1 MQIGIDLGATKIES
15 VLLKEN
21 GLELHR
27 DRIQSPKNY
36 QKTISDITNIVN
48 NIEKKFKKNLNVG
61 ICHPGSTNLETGFI
75 QNAFNS
81 PWLNNQTFSKDISKS
96 LNRNVYCEND
106 ANCFAL
112 SEAFDGA
119 AKNFKTVFGII
130 LGSGCGGGLVINKKI
145 IIGPNSFTGEWGHIP
160 IGKPDSETNIEEYI
174 SGKGLER
181 KFTARFNKNLSAHEI
196 FKNAKDNSQDEIEI
210 IDEFKKSSIGKNAL
224 SFEKMRIKE
233 TMRYISNCDLYIG
246 NDTGWAHISVALKV
260 KALTLFMDSPVFA
273 YGRYSSRMTTIEPIG
288 EKDTTT
294 HDTLGKDKISFD
306 EVYKKS
312 IEMLN

>member
-112 SEAFDGA
+112 SEAFDGS

-130 LGSGCGGGLVINKKI
+130 LGSGCGGGLVIDKKI

-160 IGKPDSETNIEEYI
+160 IGKPDSKTNIEEYI

-210 IDEFKKSSIGKNAL
+210 IDEFKKKLARSLSLIVNVIDPDAIVFGGGVSNEIESLDEIKKTTEKYLSNFNNIKNVNLKTIFLKPKFGDASGVRGAAIL
-224 SFEKMRIKE
+224 SRQ
-233 TMRYISNCDLYIG
+233 N
-246 NDTGWAHISVALKV
+246 
-260 KALTLFMDSPVFA
+260 
-273 YGRYSSRMTTIEPIG
+273 TI
-288 EKDTTT
+288 
-294 HDTLGKDKISFD
+294 
-306 EVYKKS
+306 
-312 IEMLN
+312 

>member
-15 VLLKEN
+15 VLLEEN

-27 DRIQSPKNY
+27 NRIQSPKNY

-61 ICHPGSTNLETGFI
+61 ICHPGSTNLDTGFI

-81 PWLNNQTFSKDISKS
+81 PWLNNQTFTKDISKS

-112 SEAFDGA
+112 SEAFDGS

-130 LGSGCGGGLVINKKI
+130 LGSGCGGGLVIDKKI

-210 IDEFKKSSIGKNAL
+210 IDEFKKKLARSL
-224 SFEKMRIKE
+224 SLIINVIDPDAIVFGGGVSNEIESLDEIKKTTEKYLSNFNNIKDV
-233 TMRYISNCDLYIG
+233 N
-246 NDTGWAHISVALKV
+246 LK
-260 KALTLFMDSPVFA
+260 
-273 YGRYSSRMTTIEPIG
+273 TIFLKPKFGDASGVRGAAILS
-288 EKDTTT
+288 KQNT
-294 HDTLGKDKISFD
+294 I
-306 EVYKKS
+306 
-312 IEMLN
+312 

>member
-15 VLLKEN
+15 VLLKED
-21 GLELHR
+21 GLEVHR

-112 SEAFDGA
+112 SEAFDGS
-119 AKNFKTVFGII
+119 AKDFKTVFGII
-130 LGSGCGGGLVINKKI
+130 LGSGCGGGLVIDKKI

-181 KFTARFNKNLSAHEI
+181 KFTERFNKNLSAHKI
-196 FKNAKDNSQDEIEI
+196 FKNAKNNSQDEIEI
-210 IDEFKKSSIGKNAL
+210 IDEFKKKLARSLSLIINVIDPDAIVFGGGVSNEIESLDEIKKTTEKYLSNFNNIKSVNLKTIFLKPKFGDASGVRGAAILSKQNA
-224 SFEKMRIKE
+224 I
-233 TMRYISNCDLYIG
+233 
-246 NDTGWAHISVALKV
+246 
-260 KALTLFMDSPVFA
+260 
-273 YGRYSSRMTTIEPIG
+273 
-288 EKDTTT
+288 
-294 HDTLGKDKISFD
+294 
-306 EVYKKS
+306 
-312 IEMLN
+312 

>member
-112 SEAFDGA
+112 SEAFDGS

-130 LGSGCGGGLVINKKI
+130 LGSGCGGGLVIDKKI

-210 IDEFKKSSIGKNAL
+210 IDEFKKKLARSLSLIINIIDPDAIVFGGGVSNEIESLDEIKKTTEKYLSDFNNIKNVNLKTIFLKPKFGDASGVRGAAIL
-224 SFEKMRIKE
+224 SKQNAI
-233 TMRYISNCDLYIG
+233 
-246 NDTGWAHISVALKV
+246 
-260 KALTLFMDSPVFA
+260 
-273 YGRYSSRMTTIEPIG
+273 
-288 EKDTTT
+288 
-294 HDTLGKDKISFD
+294 
-306 EVYKKS
+306 
-312 IEMLN
+312 

>member
-27 DRIQSPKNY
+27 NRIQSPKNY

-112 SEAFDGA
+112 SEAFDGS

-130 LGSGCGGGLVINKKI
+130 LGSGCGGGLVIDKKI

-196 FKNAKDNSQDEIEI
+196 FKNAKDNSQDEIET
-210 IDEFKKSSIGKNAL
+210 IDEFKKKLARSLSLIINVIDPDAIVFGGGVSNEIESLDEIKKTTEKYLSNFNNIKNVNLKTIFLKPKFGDASGVRGAAIL
-224 SFEKMRIKE
+224 SKQ
-233 TMRYISNCDLYIG
+233 N
-246 NDTGWAHISVALKV
+246 
-260 KALTLFMDSPVFA
+260 
-273 YGRYSSRMTTIEPIG
+273 TI
-288 EKDTTT
+288 
-294 HDTLGKDKISFD
+294 
-306 EVYKKS
+306 
-312 IEMLN
+312 

>member
-112 SEAFDGA
+112 SEAFDGS

-130 LGSGCGGGLVINKKI
+130 LGSGCGGGLVIDKKI

-210 IDEFKKSSIGKNAL
+210 IDEFKKKLARSLSIIINVIDPDAIVFGGGVSNEIESLDEIKKTTEKYLSNFNNIKNVNLKTIFLKPKFGDASGVRGAAIL
-224 SFEKMRIKE
+224 SRQ
-233 TMRYISNCDLYIG
+233 N
-246 NDTGWAHISVALKV
+246 
-260 KALTLFMDSPVFA
+260 
-273 YGRYSSRMTTIEPIG
+273 
-288 EKDTTT
+288 
-294 HDTLGKDKISFD
+294 
-306 EVYKKS
+306 S
-312 IEMLN
+312 I

>member
-112 SEAFDGA
+112 SEAFDGS

-130 LGSGCGGGLVINKKI
+130 LGSGCGGGLVIDKKI

-196 FKNAKDNSQDEIEI
+196 FKNAKDNSQDEIQI
-210 IDEFKKSSIGKNAL
+210 IDEFKKKLARSLSLIINVIDPDAIVFGGGVSNEIESLDEIKKTTEKYLSNFNNIKNVNLKTIFLKPKFGDASGVRGAAIL
-224 SFEKMRIKE
+224 SKQ
-233 TMRYISNCDLYIG
+233 N
-246 NDTGWAHISVALKV
+246 
-260 KALTLFMDSPVFA
+260 
-273 YGRYSSRMTTIEPIG
+273 TI
-288 EKDTTT
+288 
-294 HDTLGKDKISFD
+294 
-306 EVYKKS
+306 
-312 IEMLN
+312 

>member
-112 SEAFDGA
+112 SEAFDGS
-119 AKNFKTVFGII
+119 AKDFKTVFGII
-130 LGSGCGGGLVINKKI
+130 LGSGCGGGLVIDKKI

-196 FKNAKDNSQDEIEI
+196 FKNAKDNNQDEIEI
-210 IDEFKKSSIGKNAL
+210 IDEFKKKLARSLSLIINVIDPDAIVFGGGVSNEIESLDEIKKTTEKYLSNFNNIKNVNLKTIFLKPKFGDASGVRGAAIL
-224 SFEKMRIKE
+224 SKQNAI
-233 TMRYISNCDLYIG
+233 
-246 NDTGWAHISVALKV
+246 
-260 KALTLFMDSPVFA
+260 
-273 YGRYSSRMTTIEPIG
+273 
-288 EKDTTT
+288 
-294 HDTLGKDKISFD
+294 
-306 EVYKKS
+306 
-312 IEMLN
+312 

>member
-61 ICHPGSTNLETGFI
+61 ICHPGSTNLDTGFI

-112 SEAFDGA
+112 SEAIDGS

-130 LGSGCGGGLVINKKI
+130 LGSGCGGGLVIDKKI

-210 IDEFKKSSIGKNAL
+210 IDEFKKKLARSLSLIINVIDPDAIVFGGGVSNEIESLDEIKKTTEKYLSNFNNIKNMNLKTIFLKPKFGDASGVRGAAIL
-224 SFEKMRIKE
+224 SKQNAI
-233 TMRYISNCDLYIG
+233 
-246 NDTGWAHISVALKV
+246 
-260 KALTLFMDSPVFA
+260 
-273 YGRYSSRMTTIEPIG
+273 
-288 EKDTTT
+288 
-294 HDTLGKDKISFD
+294 
-306 EVYKKS
+306 
-312 IEMLN
+312 

>member
-36 QKTISDITNIVN
+36 QKTINDITNIVN

-210 IDEFKKSSIGKNAL
+210 IDEFKKKLARSL
-224 SFEKMRIKE
+224 SLIINVIDPDAIVFGGGVSNEIESLDEIKKITEK
-233 TMRYISNCDLYIG
+233 YLSNFNNIE
-246 NDTGWAHISVALKV
+246 NVNLKTIFLKPKFGDASGV
-260 KALTLFMDSPVFA
+260 RGAAIL
-273 YGRYSSRMTTIEPIG
+273 SRQNTI
-288 EKDTTT
+288 
-294 HDTLGKDKISFD
+294 
-306 EVYKKS
+306 
-312 IEMLN
+312 

>member
-112 SEAFDGA
+112 SEAFDGS

-130 LGSGCGGGLVINKKI
+130 LGSGCGGGLVIDKKI

-210 IDEFKKSSIGKNAL
+210 IDEFKKKLARSLSLIINLIDPDAIVFGGGVSNEIESLDEIKKITEKYLSNFNNIKNVNLKTMFLKPKFGDASGVRGAAIL
-224 SFEKMRIKE
+224 SKQNAI
-233 TMRYISNCDLYIG
+233 
-246 NDTGWAHISVALKV
+246 
-260 KALTLFMDSPVFA
+260 
-273 YGRYSSRMTTIEPIG
+273 
-288 EKDTTT
+288 
-294 HDTLGKDKISFD
+294 
-306 EVYKKS
+306 
-312 IEMLN
+312 

>member
-112 SEAFDGA
+112 SEAFDGS

-130 LGSGCGGGLVINKKI
+130 LGSGCGGGLVIDKKI

-210 IDEFKKSSIGKNAL
+210 IDEFKKKLARSLSLIINVIDPDAIVFGGGLSNEIESLDEIKKITEKYLSNFNNIKNVNLKTIFLKPKFGDASGVRGAAL
-224 SFEKMRIKE
+224 LSKQNAI
-233 TMRYISNCDLYIG
+233 
-246 NDTGWAHISVALKV
+246 
-260 KALTLFMDSPVFA
+260 
-273 YGRYSSRMTTIEPIG
+273 
-288 EKDTTT
+288 
-294 HDTLGKDKISFD
+294 
-306 EVYKKS
+306 
-312 IEMLN
+312 

>member
-36 QKTISDITNIVN
+36 QKTISDITDIVN

-112 SEAFDGA
+112 SEAFDGS

-130 LGSGCGGGLVINKKI
+130 LGSGCGGGLVIDKKI

-210 IDEFKKSSIGKNAL
+210 IDEFKKKLARSLSLIINVIDPDAIVFGGGVSNEIESLDEIKKTTEKYLSNFNNIKNVNLKTIFLKPKFGDASGVRGAAIL
-224 SFEKMRIKE
+224 SKQNAI
-233 TMRYISNCDLYIG
+233 
-246 NDTGWAHISVALKV
+246 
-260 KALTLFMDSPVFA
+260 
-273 YGRYSSRMTTIEPIG
+273 
-288 EKDTTT
+288 
-294 HDTLGKDKISFD
+294 
-306 EVYKKS
+306 
-312 IEMLN
+312 

>member
-36 QKTISDITNIVN
+36 QKTISDITNIVK
-48 NIEKKFKKNLNVG
+48 NIEEKFKKNLNVG

-112 SEAFDGA
+112 SEAFDGS

-130 LGSGCGGGLVINKKI
+130 LGSGCGGGLVIDKKI

-210 IDEFKKSSIGKNAL
+210 IDEFKKKLARSLSLIINVIDPDAIVFGGGVSNEIESLDEIKKTTEKYLSNFNNIKNVNLKTIFLKPKFGDASGVRGAAIL
-224 SFEKMRIKE
+224 SKQNAI
-233 TMRYISNCDLYIG
+233 
-246 NDTGWAHISVALKV
+246 
-260 KALTLFMDSPVFA
+260 
-273 YGRYSSRMTTIEPIG
+273 
-288 EKDTTT
+288 
-294 HDTLGKDKISFD
+294 
-306 EVYKKS
+306 
-312 IEMLN
+312 

>member
-15 VLLKEN
+15 VLLEEN

-112 SEAFDGA
+112 SEAFDGS

-130 LGSGCGGGLVINKKI
+130 LGSGCGGGLVIDKKI

-210 IDEFKKSSIGKNAL
+210 IDEFKKKLARSLSLIINVIDPDAIVFGGGVSNEIESLDEIKKTTEKYLSNFNNIKNVNLKTIFLKPKFGDASGVRGAAIL
-224 SFEKMRIKE
+224 SKQNAI
-233 TMRYISNCDLYIG
+233 
-246 NDTGWAHISVALKV
+246 
-260 KALTLFMDSPVFA
+260 
-273 YGRYSSRMTTIEPIG
+273 
-288 EKDTTT
+288 
-294 HDTLGKDKISFD
+294 
-306 EVYKKS
+306 
-312 IEMLN
+312 

>member
-36 QKTISDITNIVN
+36 QKTISDITDIVN

-130 LGSGCGGGLVINKKI
+130 LGSGCGGGLVIDKKI

-210 IDEFKKSSIGKNAL
+210 IDEFKKKLARSLSLIINVIDPDAIVFGGGVSNEIESLDEIKKTTEKYLSNFNNIKNVNLKTIFLKPKFGDASGVRGAAIL
-224 SFEKMRIKE
+224 SRQ
-233 TMRYISNCDLYIG
+233 N
-246 NDTGWAHISVALKV
+246 
-260 KALTLFMDSPVFA
+260 
-273 YGRYSSRMTTIEPIG
+273 TI
-288 EKDTTT
+288 
-294 HDTLGKDKISFD
+294 
-306 EVYKKS
+306 
-312 IEMLN
+312 

>member
-112 SEAFDGA
+112 SEAFDGS

-130 LGSGCGGGLVINKKI
+130 LGSGCGGGLVIDKKI
-145 IIGPNSFTGEWGHIP
+145 IVGPNSFTGEWGHIP

-196 FKNAKDNSQDEIEI
+196 FKNAKDNRQDEIEI
-210 IDEFKKSSIGKNAL
+210 IDEFKKKLARSLSLIINVIDPDAIVFGGGVSNEIESLDEIKKTTEKYLSNFNNIKNVNLKTIFLKPKFGDASGVRGAAIL
-224 SFEKMRIKE
+224 SKQNAI
-233 TMRYISNCDLYIG
+233 
-246 NDTGWAHISVALKV
+246 
-260 KALTLFMDSPVFA
+260 
-273 YGRYSSRMTTIEPIG
+273 
-288 EKDTTT
+288 
-294 HDTLGKDKISFD
+294 
-306 EVYKKS
+306 
-312 IEMLN
+312 

>member
-81 PWLNNQTFSKDISKS
+81 PWLNNQTFSKDISKN

-112 SEAFDGA
+112 SEAFDGS
-119 AKNFKTVFGII
+119 AKDFKTVFGII
-130 LGSGCGGGLVINKKI
+130 LGSGCGGGLVIDKKI

-210 IDEFKKSSIGKNAL
+210 IDEFKKKLARSLSLIINVIDPDAIVFGGGVSNEIESLDEIKKTTEKYLSNFNNIKNVNLKTIFLKPKFGDASGVRGAAIL
-224 SFEKMRIKE
+224 SKQNAI
-233 TMRYISNCDLYIG
+233 
-246 NDTGWAHISVALKV
+246 
-260 KALTLFMDSPVFA
+260 
-273 YGRYSSRMTTIEPIG
+273 
-288 EKDTTT
+288 
-294 HDTLGKDKISFD
+294 
-306 EVYKKS
+306 
-312 IEMLN
+312 

>member
-112 SEAFDGA
+112 SEAFDGS

-130 LGSGCGGGLVINKKI
+130 LGSGCGGGLVIDKKI

-210 IDEFKKSSIGKNAL
+210 IDEFKKKLARSLSLIINVIDPDAIVFGGGVSNEIESLDEIKKTTEKYLSNFNNIKSVNLKTIFLKPKFGDASGVRGAAILSKQNA
-224 SFEKMRIKE
+224 I
-233 TMRYISNCDLYIG
+233 
-246 NDTGWAHISVALKV
+246 
-260 KALTLFMDSPVFA
+260 
-273 YGRYSSRMTTIEPIG
+273 
-288 EKDTTT
+288 
-294 HDTLGKDKISFD
+294 
-306 EVYKKS
+306 
-312 IEMLN
+312 

>member
-112 SEAFDGA
+112 SEAFDGS
-119 AKNFKTVFGII
+119 AKDFKTVFGII
-130 LGSGCGGGLVINKKI
+130 LGSGCGGGLVIDKKI

-210 IDEFKKSSIGKNAL
+210 IDEFKKKLARSLSLIINVIDPDAIVFGGGVSNEIESLDEIKKTTEKYLSNFNNIKNVNLKTIFLKPKFGDASGVRGAAILGRQNSI
-224 SFEKMRIKE
+224 
-233 TMRYISNCDLYIG
+233 
-246 NDTGWAHISVALKV
+246 
-260 KALTLFMDSPVFA
+260 
-273 YGRYSSRMTTIEPIG
+273 
-288 EKDTTT
+288 
-294 HDTLGKDKISFD
+294 
-306 EVYKKS
+306 
-312 IEMLN
+312 

>member
-15 VLLKEN
+15 VLLKDN

-27 DRIQSPKNY
+27 NRIQSPKNY

-112 SEAFDGA
+112 SEAFDGS
-119 AKNFKTVFGII
+119 AKDFKTVFGII
-130 LGSGCGGGLVINKKI
+130 LGSGCGGGLVIDKKI

-210 IDEFKKSSIGKNAL
+210 IDEFKKKLARSLSLIINVIDPDAIVFGGGVSNEIESLDEIKKTTEKYLSNFNNIKNVNLKTIFLKPKFGDASGVRGAAIL
-224 SFEKMRIKE
+224 SKQNAI
-233 TMRYISNCDLYIG
+233 
-246 NDTGWAHISVALKV
+246 
-260 KALTLFMDSPVFA
+260 
-273 YGRYSSRMTTIEPIG
+273 
-288 EKDTTT
+288 
-294 HDTLGKDKISFD
+294 
-306 EVYKKS
+306 
-312 IEMLN
+312 

>member
-112 SEAFDGA
+112 SEAFDGS

-130 LGSGCGGGLVINKKI
+130 LGSGCGGGLVIDKKI

-160 IGKPDSETNIEEYI
+160 IGKPDSENNIEEYI

-181 KFTARFNKNLSAHEI
+181 KFTARFNKNLSTHEI
-196 FKNAKDNSQDEIEI
+196 FKNAKDKEKLNQLKQNFEKHERNSFFADILSIFYNSEFEERNNITETSSDLEIEEA
-210 IDEFKKSSIGKNAL
+210 DEKEAL
-224 SFEKMRIKE
+224 YDMA
-233 TMRYISNCDLYIG
+233 G
-246 NDTGWAHISVALKV
+246 
-260 KALTLFMDSPVFA
+260 P
-273 YGRYSSRMTTIEPIG
+273 
-288 EKDTTT
+288 
-294 HDTLGKDKISFD
+294 
-306 EVYKKS
+306 
-312 IEMLN
+312 

>member
-36 QKTISDITNIVN
+36 QKTISDITDIVN

-112 SEAFDGA
+112 SEAFDGS

-130 LGSGCGGGLVINKKI
+130 LGSGCGGGLVIDKKI

-210 IDEFKKSSIGKNAL
+210 IDEFKKKLARSLSLIINVIDPDAIVFGGGLSNEIESLDEIKKITEKYLSNFNNIKNV
-224 SFEKMRIKE
+224 
-233 TMRYISNCDLYIG
+233 N
-246 NDTGWAHISVALKV
+246 LK
-260 KALTLFMDSPVFA
+260 
-273 YGRYSSRMTTIEPIG
+273 TIFLKPKFGDASGVRGAAI
-288 EKDTTT
+288 
-294 HDTLGKDKISFD
+294 LGKQNTI
-306 EVYKKS
+306 
-312 IEMLN
+312 

>member
-112 SEAFDGA
+112 SEAFDGS

-145 IIGPNSFTGEWGHIP
+145 IVGPNSFTGEWGHIP

-181 KFTARFNKNLSAHEI
+181 KFTAKFNKNLSAQEI
-196 FKNAKDNSQDEIEI
+196 FKNAKYSSQDEMEI
-210 IDEFKKSSIGKNAL
+210 IDEFKKKLARSLSLIINVIDPDAIVFGGGVSNEIESLDEIKKITEKYLSNFNNIKNVNLKTIFLKPKFGDASGVRGAAIL
-224 SFEKMRIKE
+224 SKQNAI
-233 TMRYISNCDLYIG
+233 
-246 NDTGWAHISVALKV
+246 
-260 KALTLFMDSPVFA
+260 
-273 YGRYSSRMTTIEPIG
+273 
-288 EKDTTT
+288 
-294 HDTLGKDKISFD
+294 
-306 EVYKKS
+306 
-312 IEMLN
+312 

>member
-130 LGSGCGGGLVINKKI
+130 LGSGCGGGLVIDKKI

-210 IDEFKKSSIGKNAL
+210 IDEFKKKLARSLSLIINVIDPDAIVFGGGVSNEIESLDEIKKTTEKYLSNFNNIKNVNLKTIFLKPKFGDASGVRGAAILSKQNSI
-224 SFEKMRIKE
+224 
-233 TMRYISNCDLYIG
+233 
-246 NDTGWAHISVALKV
+246 
-260 KALTLFMDSPVFA
+260 
-273 YGRYSSRMTTIEPIG
+273 
-288 EKDTTT
+288 
-294 HDTLGKDKISFD
+294 
-306 EVYKKS
+306 
-312 IEMLN
+312 